1 MKKITRHPDFNPTFV
16 GKISKACRSMCA
28 WVLALQNYTEVHRM
42 VLPKQK
48 KCEEA
53 QEALN
58 VARENLK
65 QKRAALK
72 QVSNSTYEP
81 LRNWLMRK

>member
-1 MKKITRHPDFNPTFV
+1 
-16 GKISKACRSMCA
+16 MCA

-58 VARENLK
+58 VARENLQ

-72 QVSNSTYEP
+72 QVSKQFKTTHHSKALTSHLETD
-81 LRNWLMRK
+81 L